1 MSPFPMSNCTS
12 APPAPFGSG
21 FVAFSGATIVTP
33 KRRLSCDNWL
43 NVLRAS
49 SNARR
54 HGLFRV
60 GVTKMVSCLGLR
72 FLTLSAQ
79 GVGILISSYAATTR
93 YYRHAPDVGRRPFQ
107 SALVKRILLFLV
119 APLFAPSI
127 GSCTGRRQGLLR
139 QLAAFYRKYVQNT
152 SRRVDV
158 EALAAVDDCQKGNAA
173 EAIVVLE
180 DRLRRGGFSLPKEFK
195 P

>member
-1 MSPFPMSNCTS
+1 M
-12 APPAPFGSG
+12 
-21 FVAFSGATIVTP
+21 
-33 KRRLSCDNWL
+33 
-43 NVLRAS
+43 
-49 SNARR
+49 
-54 HGLFRV
+54 
-60 GVTKMVSCLGLR
+60 
-72 FLTLSAQ
+72 
-79 GVGILISSYAATTR
+79 
-93 YYRHAPDVGRRPFQ
+93 
-107 SALVKRILLFLV
+107 KRILLFLV

-127 GSCTGRRQGLLR
+127 PAHAQADDKAYCA

>member
-1 MSPFPMSNCTS
+1 MSNCTS

-33 KRRLSCDNWL
+33 RRLSCDNWL

-79 GVGILISSYAATTR
+79 GVGVFDILVCGDDALLLGMR
-93 YYRHAPDVGRRPFQ
+93 GRWP
-107 SALVKRILLFLV
+107 STLPIGHLVKRILLFLV
-119 APLFAPSI
+119 APVFVAPVFAPSI
-127 GSCTGRRQGLLR
+127 SAHAQADDKAYCAE
-139 QLAAFYRKYVQNT
+139 LAAFYRKYIQNT

-158 EALAAVDDCQKGNAA
+158 EALAAVNDCQNGDAADGHSGVGGQVASGRLFAA
-173 EAIVVLE
+173 ERI
-180 DRLRRGGFSLPKEFK
+180 
-195 P
+195 